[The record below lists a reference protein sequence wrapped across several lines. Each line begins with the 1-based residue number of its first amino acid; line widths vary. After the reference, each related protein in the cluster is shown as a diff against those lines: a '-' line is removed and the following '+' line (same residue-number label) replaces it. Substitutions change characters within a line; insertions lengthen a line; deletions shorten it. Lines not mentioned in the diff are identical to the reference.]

1 MFYDFNF
8 FLVVSEMLKN
18 NVNTK
23 IAFNKPFVVGRELF
37 YIAQAVLSGHLAGN
51 GNFGKLCQTFLESNL
66 KIKKSFMTTSGTSS
80 LEMAALL
87 CNIKDGDEVILPS
100 YTFTSTANAF
110 FIHKATLKF
119 IDIRSDTLN
128 MNESLIEKAITEKT
142 KIICPV
148 HYAGVACEMDIIM
161 KIAKKYNLIV
171 IEDAAHAIF
180 SSYKGKRLGSFGNM
194 AALSFHET
202 KNFISGEGGA
212 LIVNDDHFLEQ
223 AHIIWEKG
231 TNRKLFFE
239 GVVDKYTWIDVGSSF
254 YPSELIS
261 AFLYAQ
267 FEEMKNIMSKRMKLW
282 KFYNKN
288 LNNLANKG
296 YIKLPFIPEY
306 CEHNAHMFYILLNTH
321 IERNDL
327 LKYFNAKEINAVF
340 HYIPLH
346 SSPVG
351 IKLGY
356 KPEDIPITEDISQRI
371 IRLPFYYELT
381 QFEQEK
387 VIKTIYDFFNVQF

>member
-1 MFYDFNF
+1 MDN
-8 FLVVSEMLKN
+8 
-18 NVNTK
+18 K
-23 IAFNKPFVVGRELF
+23 IPFNKPFIAGNELF
-37 YIAQAVLSGHLAGN
+37 YISQAVLKGHLAGN
-51 GNFGKLCQTFLESNL
+51 GHFGKLCQSFLESQL
-66 KIKKSFMTTSGTSS
+66 RIKKSFLTTSGTSA
-80 LEMAALL
+80 LEMVALL
-87 CNIKDGDEVILPS
+87 CNLKEDDEVIIPS
-100 YTFTSTANAF
+100 YTFVSTANAF
-110 FIHKATLKF
+110 FIYNATLKF
-119 IDIRSDTLN
+119 VDIRPDTLN
-128 MNESLIEKAITEKT
+128 INETFIENAITEKT

-148 HYAGVACEMDIIM
+148 HYAGVACEMDTIM
-161 KIAKKYNLIV
+161 KIAEKYNLIV

-180 SSYKGKRLGSFGNM
+180 SCYKGKPLGSFGNM

-212 LIVNDDHFLEQ
+212 LIVNDDYFLER

-231 TNRKLFFE
+231 TNRKHFFE
-239 GVVDKYTWIDVGSSF
+239 GMVDKYTWVDKGSSF

-282 KFYNKN
+282 EFYNNN
-288 LNNLANKG
+288 LKHLANKE
-296 YIKLPFIPEY
+296 YIKLPFIPVY
-306 CEHNAHMFYILLNTH
+306 CEHNAHMFYILLHSN
-321 IERNDL
+321 IERNNL
-327 LKYFNAKEINAVF
+327 LKYLKVRKIEAVF

-356 KPEDIPITEDISQRI
+356 KAEYLPVTENISQRI

-381 QFEQEK
+381 QAEQEK
-387 VIKTIYDFFNVQF
+387 IIKTIYDFFNVQY